1 MYDEQLIV
9 ALDVSDPVAAENML
23 QSFGSVKPFVKVG
36 MQLYYAAGPDWV
48 RKLKSRG
55 HQVFLDLKLHDI
67 PRTVYL
73 AAQNLGRLNVDLLT
87 VHIAGGVEMLQA
99 AVAGV
104 GSVQTEVTT
113 KIVGI
118 TQLTSTD
125 RQILNEQIGIPG
137 TVAQCVIHYA
147 RLGREAGLDGV
158 VCSGWEA
165 ADIKQR
171 FGRDFLAVT
180 PGIRLP
186 VDESG
191 DQKRVMTPEQAI
203 REGADYLVVG
213 RPITRAKRPADAYDQ
228 LCSLLP

>member
-1 MYDEQLIV
+1 M
-9 ALDVSDPVAAENML
+9 ADVSLSAKIRSEFGKGAARRLRREEKIPAVIYGHGAEPVHVELPSYDMMMA
-23 QSFGSVKPFVKVG
+23 
-36 MQLYYAAGPDWV
+36 
-48 RKLKSRG
+48 LKTPNVLINLDIEGKKHLVIPKAVQREAIR
-55 HQVFLDLKLHDI
+55 QFLVH
-67 PRTVYL
+67 
-73 AAQNLGRLNVDLLT
+73 VDLLT

-165 ADIKQR
+165 ASARTSTGTRSRSSKPWGFSAASR
-171 FGRDFLAVT
+171 TSGRTSSTRSA
-180 PGIRLP
+180 
-186 VDESG
+186 
-191 DQKRVMTPEQAI
+191 
-203 REGADYLVVG
+203 GAS
-213 RPITRAKRPADAYDQ
+213 TAAT
-228 LCSLLP
+228 

>member
-1 MYDEQLIV
+1 MYDERLIV

-125 RQILNEQIGIPG
+125 RQILNEQIRRHGGALAPG
-137 TVAQCVIHYA
+137 CGDGWWA
-147 RLGREAGLDGV
+147 AG
-158 VCSGWEA
+158 A
-165 ADIKQR
+165 
-171 FGRDFLAVT
+171 
-180 PGIRLP
+180 
-186 VDESG
+186 G
-191 DQKRVMTPEQAI
+191 D
-203 REGADYLVVG
+203 VG
-213 RPITRAKRPADAYDQ
+213 RGRLRQQGRA
-228 LCSLLP
+228 

>member
-1 MYDEQLIV
+1 
-9 ALDVSDPVAAENML
+9 ML

-125 RQILNEQIGIPG
+125 RQILNEQIGIP
-137 TVAQCVIHYA
+137 VPSPNA
-147 RLGREAGLDGV
+147 
-158 VCSGWEA
+158 
-165 ADIKQR
+165 
-171 FGRDFLAVT
+171 
-180 PGIRLP
+180 
-186 VDESG
+186 
-191 DQKRVMTPEQAI
+191 
-203 REGADYLVVG
+203 
-213 RPITRAKRPADAYDQ
+213 
-228 LCSLLP
+228 